1 MSMGAKTQKLTI
13 PYLKI
18 LKIINEMKLKNMKNF
33 SDFKNEIS
41 NLEMKNNVAR
51 NSQTGCFLK
60 LNVKIQLSKNFLK

>member
-41 NLEMKNNVAR
+41 NLEMKM
-51 NSQTGCFLK
+51 
-60 LNVKIQLSKNFLK
+60 